1 MLLGC
6 LEEQVPRTRLEALE
20 EGLKKMTDSTDPL
33 SISLRSIAEEFLS
46 NPLMRESM
54 ARTPMS
60 SESAGGSDPQLA
72 ETKKSL
78 AEMKE
83 SLKRMTS
90 WFEKEKEELRR
101 YIDSLVHKPRP
112 LPVFRMGTF
121 VDGKVVDY
129 PLTGENAANHAANL
143 AAEKMDGM
151 EYAVHEEICGDFLTL
166 SFAKGSESGEMSAE
180 TVEDVR
186 EAVRSLRKHLYED
199 CVRRGI
205 DALPPEVDHVL
216 TAVDLRCQI
225 RCYDQD
231 GKTKSSG
238 PTTQ

>member
-1 MLLGC
+1 
-6 LEEQVPRTRLEALE
+6 
-20 EGLKKMTDSTDPL
+20 
-33 SISLRSIAEEFLS
+33 
-46 NPLMRESM
+46 
-54 ARTPMS
+54 
-60 SESAGGSDPQLA
+60 
-72 ETKKSL
+72 
-78 AEMKE
+78 MKE
-83 SLKRMTS
+83 SLKRMS
-90 WFEKEKEELRR
+90 ESMKQMRESMKQMRRWFEKEEEELNR
-101 YIDSLVHKPRP
+101 YKKTLIPKPRP
-112 LPVFRMGTF
+112 LPVFRTGTF
-121 VDGKVVDY
+121 VDGKLEY
-129 PLTGENAANHAANL
+129 APLTGENAANHAANL

-151 EYAVHEEICGDFLTL
+151 EYAVYDEICGNLLTL
-166 SFAKGSESGEMSAE
+166 SFARGSERGEMSAE

-231 GKTKSSG
+231 GKTKNSG